1 MITAAAFIAS
11 ARVRVRRRLAIVSA
25 SAADEI
31 GAVLESEPKP
41 EPDVAVR
48 SSSGLSSSGLSS
60 SGSSS
65 ASTLPTDATCQSVG
79 ARSRSDASSG
89 DVRILVAFGD
99 AYDVFSSPRTANPAN
114 PSRDLAPRDPTPSP
128 SSSPPVRLRM
138 NADAPTRS
146 AVFLGVVGSSRTNAT
161 ARSAARPSFLAR
173 LANPDDDRNDR
184 RDRSGRSGSGSE
196 SGCVSSPRCV
206 PFCRF
211 PFPPPV
217 PPPFPPPVPRFF
229 FFDSRRSGSGVS
241 VPRSTKASRDTPAAT
256 AEAIAR

>member
-48 SSSGLSSSGLSS
+48 SSSGRSSSGRSS
-60 SGSSS
+60 SGRSSSGRSSS

-184 RDRSGRSGSGSE
+184 RDRSGRSE
-196 SGCVSSPRCV
+196 SDPDAS
-206 PFCRF
+206 
-211 PFPPPV
+211 PPPDAS
-217 PPPFPPPVPRFF
+217 PSADFPSHHPSHHRSHRPSRAFFLRF
-229 FFDSRRSGSGVS
+229 
-241 VPRSTKASRDTPAAT
+241 AS
-256 AEAIAR
+256 

>member
-48 SSSGLSSSGLSS
+48 SSSGR
-60 SGSSS
+60 SSS
-65 ASTLPTDATCQSVG
+65 ASTLPTDATRQSVG

-99 AYDVFSSPRTANPAN
+99 AYDVFSSPRTPNPAN
-114 PSRDLAPRDPTPSP
+114 PSRDLAPRDPTPAP

-173 LANPDDDRNDR
+173 LANPDDDRNDG
-184 RDRSGRSGSGSE
+184 RDRSGFE
-196 SGCVSSPRCV
+196 SDSDSDPD
-206 PFCRF
+206 PDAS
-211 PFPPPV
+211 PPPDAS
-217 PPPFPPPVPRFF
+217 PSADFPSHHPSHHRSHRPSRAFF
-229 FFDSRRSGSGVS
+229 SSIRVVVVR
-241 VPRSTKASRDTPAAT
+241 A
-256 AEAIAR
+256 

>member
-48 SSSGLSSSGLSS
+48 SSSGR
-60 SGSSS
+60 SSS

-184 RDRSGRSGSGSE
+184 RDRSGRSGSG
-196 SGCVSSPRCV
+196 CVSSPRCV

>member
-41 EPDVAVR
+41 EPDVAGR
-48 SSSGLSSSGLSS
+48 SSSGLVFGRVFV
-60 SGSSS
+60 SSS

-184 RDRSGRSGSGSE
+184 RDRSGRSGSGSGSE
-196 SGCVSSPRCV
+196 SRSSP
-206 PFCRF
+206 PPDASPSADF
-211 PFPPPV
+211 PSHHPSHHRSHRPS
-217 PPPFPPPVPRFF
+217 RAFF
-229 FFDSRRSGSGVS
+229 SSIRVVVVR
-241 VPRSTKASRDTPAAT
+241 A
-256 AEAIAR
+256 